1 LEIGQSIAFD
11 RAKARTT
18 ILRLTSEEI
27 DMNRAMLKM
36 FRCRPSQS
44 MGSLARRAI
53 AAAWIA
59 VFTTCL
65 AGAAAGAPPSPQAGP
80 EKAPTVRERIL
91 AMPPHT
97 MVQVKLHNKKIRG
110 RVSVVTR
117 KGFVIQFAAG
127 DKTDNEKIS
136 FDDVESIQALEGKGT
151 AVSAHIV
158 VDGADVDV
166 RIEH

>member
-1 LEIGQSIAFD
+1 MS
-11 RAKARTT
+11 
-18 ILRLTSEEI
+18 S
-27 DMNRAMLKM
+27 AMLQM
-36 FRCRPSQS
+36 YRRRPSQS
-44 MGSLARRAI
+44 VCSLARRAI
-53 AAAWIA
+53 ATAWVA
-59 VFTTCL
+59 VFTVCS
-65 AGAAAGAPPSPQAGP
+65 AAAAAGAPPSPQAGP
-80 EKAPTVRERIL
+80 EKAPTVRERVL

-127 DKTDNEKIS
+127 DKTENEKIS
-136 FDDVESIQALEGKGT
+136 FDDVESIQVIEGKGT